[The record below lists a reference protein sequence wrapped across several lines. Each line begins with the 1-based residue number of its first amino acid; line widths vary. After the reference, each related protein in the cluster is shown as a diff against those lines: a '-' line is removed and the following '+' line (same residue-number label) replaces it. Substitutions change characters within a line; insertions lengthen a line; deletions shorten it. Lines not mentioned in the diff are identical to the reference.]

1 VIGRAMVDI
10 LNQEILVWQM
20 VITMEQ
26 LVNVAQLL
34 LIHVSLEVHLDTT
47 QLETVH
53 TGTVLV

>member
-1 VIGRAMVDI
+1 MDTVVTTLDSVYKIP
-10 LNQEILVWQM
+10 L
-20 VITMEQ
+20 ITT
-26 LVNVAQLL
+26 LNVAQLL